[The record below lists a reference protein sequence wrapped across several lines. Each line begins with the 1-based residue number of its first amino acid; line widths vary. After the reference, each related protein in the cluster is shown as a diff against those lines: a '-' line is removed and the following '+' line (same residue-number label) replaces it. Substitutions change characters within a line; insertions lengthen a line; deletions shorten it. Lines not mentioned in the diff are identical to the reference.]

1 MAEDRGFGFG
11 CGIGFDWIWI
21 IVIIF
26 IIFFLCR
33 PGFFGSASCGID
45 PK

>member
-33 PGFFGSASCGID
+33 PGFFGSAGCGFD